1 MQRFADAVCAI
12 QQLYRQTPYEQHI
25 APVARIFAQSLA
37 CEAALTGT
45 ETVLDIG
52 TGTGVLARELA
63 GSARRVIGVD
73 ISPALLRTAHTAALS
88 EGIRNVSFILADAH
102 TLACLPDACCD
113 VALTSFGLGETD
125 PARSLHAVA
134 RVLRPGGRFYVQ
146 EWGPYDHENDL
157 RLLLDE
163 TLAEYLAPDVDE
175 DHLQFRHLL
184 ATPLP
189 WSGQIQDVE
198 DYVEALSEA
207 GFTAVQ
213 AAEVR
218 PVTVTFASGDAFLA
232 YMLAWAWR
240 AQEIAAMSPA
250 AREAFRIQVMQR
262 LAPLRDS
269 AGQLHLTPRLFRASA
284 VRKH

>member
-1 MQRFADAVCAI
+1 MQRFADAVRAI

-37 CEAALTGT
+37 REVALTGT

-63 GSARRVIGVD
+63 GSARWVIGVD
-73 ISPALLRTAHTAALS
+73 ISPALLRAARAAALS
-88 EGIRNVSFILADAH
+88 EGVRNVSFILADAH

-125 PARSLHAVA
+125 PARSLRAVA
-134 RVLRPGGRFYVQ
+134 RVLRLGGRFGVQ
-146 EWGPYDHENDL
+146 EWGPYDHADDP

-163 TLAEYLAPDVDE
+163 TLTEYLAPDVDE
-175 DHLQFRHLL
+175 AHLQFRRLL

-189 WSGQIQDVE
+189 WSGQLQDAE
-198 DYVEALSEA
+198 DYIEALSEA
-207 GFTAVQ
+207 GFTAIQ

-240 AQEIAAMSPA
+240 AQEIAAMSPT
-250 AREAFRIQVMQR
+250 AREAFRAQIMRR
-262 LAPLRDS
+262 LAPLLNS
-269 AGQLHLTPRLFRASA
+269 AGQLRLTPCLFRASA
-284 VRKH
+284 VRKR